1 MSKNRYCIIMAGGVG
16 SRFWPMS
23 RQSHPKQFLDILGTG
38 KSFIRQTYE
47 RFAQFIPDSNFLV
60 VTNANYKSEV
70 LRQIPELAIDQVL
83 CEPLGRN
90 TAPCIAYAAY
100 RLLAQDPD
108 ATMIVTPSDHY
119 TSNQDTFKSVIIEG
133 ANFASE
139 NRALVTIGIR
149 PTRPATGYG
158 YIQVADEVKLNGV
171 NKVKTFTEKPTLE
184 VARAF
189 LDSGDFFWNS
199 GIFIWSVK
207 TIIDAFEKWL
217 PEIDA
222 QFKSIADHY
231 GKPTER
237 DAIAKIYPECRNISI
252 DYGIMEKTPDAYV
265 ICSDF
270 GWSDIGTWESLY
282 QNSRL
287 TFDQNVADENTFAY
301 NTTGT
306 IIKVPEDKLVVVEG
320 LKDYIVVESDNV
332 LLICR
337 RDSEQNIKQFVEDVK
352 MKKGN
357 KFI

>member
-1 MSKNRYCIIMAGGVG
+1 MAGGVG

-23 RQSHPKQFLDILGTG
+23 RQAHPKQFLDILGTG

-47 RFAQFIPDSNFLV
+47 RFAEFIPDSNFLV
-60 VTNANYKSEV
+60 VTNANYKTEV
-70 LRQIPELAIDQVL
+70 LRQIPELDIDQVL

-100 RLLAQDPD
+100 RLLAQDPE

-119 TSNQDTFKSVIIEG
+119 TSNQEVFKSVILN
-133 ANFASE
+133 AADFADN

-149 PTRPATGYG
+149 PNRPATGYG
-158 YIQVADEVKLNGV
+158 YIQVADTPVQNGV

-217 PEIDA
+217 PEIDSL
-222 QFKSIADHY
+222 FKSIADDY
-231 GKPTER
+231 GKPSER
-237 DAIAKIYPECRNISI
+237 EAIAKIYPECRNISI

-287 TFDQNVADENTFAY
+287 TFDQNVANENTFAY

-306 IIKVPEDKLVVVEG
+306 IIKVPSDKLVVVEG

-337 RDSEQNIKQFVEDVK
+337 RENEQNIKQFVEDVK
-352 MKKGN
+352 LKKGN